1 MKTGD
6 SVRDGRGRTFQV
18 GSMLG
23 RGLWGR
29 SFAATEVGSGVSVVL
44 KVAHGA
50 DDFPERD
57 PALAATCSDILLEQ
71 GRLLEAGGVAC
82 LPPLEGRAVAPD
94 GRPVLVLPRYPA
106 TLETRIAA
114 GCAFEE
120 LATVTLAALERAQG
134 LAAALDFHGNL
145 RASNLLVD
153 ERGQVFLADPVTP
166 LARQAFPA
174 LLRATAGIQ
183 SAFPPEV
190 RDAAGSVP
198 FGPQTDTYALGIL
211 LYRGIATAPGGDRF
225 PDLPLEGLDRAR
237 LVALKDRLINR
248 LKKEHSN
255 PRFHTRLSDRAA
267 SLMNRALSRETSPSP
282 PYRFRRLDEL
292 HERLTELVAL
302 VHPTVAQ
309 VGRAI
314 LDRRGASDGFLTD
327 EDIGFSCTVTCSP
340 GVESHEEVA
349 CGIAF
354 FDADTGDR
362 LRNVPCAYAVDRQ
375 PTGRFRFGFTVTELP
390 PGRYRARVAFT
401 IRDSG
406 DEPVVSEVELRVRPA
421 PGYVPPR
428 VEAPA
433 PALPMVTREEDPP
446 TLPSGRPATIVDA
459 TASDAEEAPTQVVDS
474 APRPTPIA
482 PVAPPEPAPRPL
494 LRTPPPKPAAP
505 PPAEPAPTRP
515 PPEPPAAAPARAAAE
530 PRSAPP
536 AASSPP
542 LPELP
547 RNLPPVARV
556 ESTDEPPSARSAPPL
571 ARTAPPLSVPD
582 PGEAP
587 AARVRPEAPALN
599 APRPEPTLAP
609 PRPVAETPRPLSTTP
624 RPTAAA
630 PRPGPSAAARPAPRA
645 AEPDPLPRSAGT
657 WADLPLPPSPGIDL
671 PPSRPLEPLKPAPGP
686 TVTPARP
693 PAGPPEPPGPLEE
706 LLKRIT
712 TLVRDDAYLLYAGV
726 LVAVVLVLIILLV
739 ALK

>member
-6 SVRDGRGRTFQV
+6 SVRDGRGRTYQV

-29 SFAATEVGSGVSVVL
+29 SFAATEVGSGAAVVL

-57 PALAATCSDILLEQ
+57 PALAATCADILLEQ

-94 GRPVLVLPRYPA
+94 GRPVLVLPRFAA

-120 LATVTLAALERAQG
+120 LATLTLAALERVQG
-134 LAAALDFHGNL
+134 LASALDFHGNL

-302 VHPTVAQ
+302 VHPTVSQ

-314 LDRRGASDGFLTD
+314 LDRRGSADGFLTD

-375 PTGRFRFGFTVTELP
+375 PTGRFRFGFTVSELP

-428 VEAPA
+428 VEAPT
-433 PALPMVTREEDPP
+433 PALPLVTRDDDPP
-446 TLPSGRPATIVDA
+446 TLPSGRPATIVEAAPPDA
-459 TASDAEEAPTQVVDS
+459 DEAPTQVVDS

-482 PVAPPEPAPRPL
+482 PVAPPEPAPRSL
-494 LRTPPPKPAAP
+494 LRTPPARPAPAP
-505 PPAEPAPTRP
+505 VPAVSPPARV
-515 PPEPPAAAPARAAAE
+515 PPEPASAPPAVAAARAPGE

-536 AASSPP
+536 ASPAI
-542 LPELP
+542 PELP

-556 ESTDEPPSARSAPPL
+556 EPTEEPPSARSAPPS
-571 ARTAPPLSVPD
+571 ARSAAPPAPVPD
-582 PGEAP
+582 PGEVAP
-587 AARVRPEAPALN
+587 PR
-599 APRPEPTLAP
+599 PRPEPMLAP
-609 PRPVAETPRPLSTTP
+609 PRPVAETPRPLSPSP
-624 RPTAAA
+624 RPAATPA
-630 PRPGPSAAARPAPRA
+630 RPGPAPVAAPRPAPRA
-645 AEPDPLPRSAGT
+645 PDPDPLPRSAGT

-671 PPSRPLEPLKPAPGP
+671 PQARPLEPIKPAPSSAS
-686 TVTPARP
+686 ARP
-693 PAGPPEPPGPLEE
+693 PAGPPEPPGPMAA
-706 LLKRIT
+706 LLKRLT
-712 TLVRDDAYLLYAGV
+712 ELVQADAYVLYAGG
-726 LVAVVLVLIILLV
+726 LVAVVLVLIVLLL